1 MSRAKI
7 ALDTAR
13 GKVSVTPGVID
24 DDAEY
29 AYTNGQCIALSL
41 ALAEATGWP
50 IVAHLAR
57 PGNPDWERRTHGR
70 QISRAEATDGWFY
83 SFVHTLV
90 RTPQDLLLDIRAE
103 HDPEDYCID
112 GSYRYGTTALVDCD
126 ATTLRAALADALR
139 HGAVKMKQDTE
150 TAAVFAAELLR
161 DYRSRYN
168 A

>member
-1 MSRAKI
+1 MGAAKT

-13 GKVSVTPGVID
+13 GKVLVTPGVID

-70 QISRAEATDGWFY
+70 QIARESATDGWFY

-90 RTPQDLLLDIRAE
+90 RTPHDLLLDIRSG
-103 HDPEDYCID
+103 HDPEDYCIE

-126 ATTLRAALADALR
+126 VDTLRAALADALR
-139 HGAVKMKQDTE
+139 HGAVKMKQDAKC
-150 TAAVFAAELLR
+150 AAAFATELLR
-161 DYRSRYN
+161 DYHSRYG